1 MNRIERCFDRL
12 RAQASRKDSW
22 TDERTDSRT
31 DERKDSRTDEVS
43 SLQVSYLGQKALVCF
58 LTCGDPDMPTTVD
71 LVKTIVEAGADIV
84 ELGVP
89 FSDPLADGPSI
100 QASSFRALQAGATVP
115 KVLDCVREIRR
126 ECDAPLVLMTY
137 YNPIQ
142 KYGLARFATD
152 AARAGADGVI
162 TTDLPPE
169 ESGEWK
175 PAADAAG
182 LATIQLVAPTSTK
195 ERIKQA
201 ANMASGF
208 IYCVSRTG
216 VTGARDDIP
225 TELRELVSTIKS
237 ISDLPV
243 VVGFGISR
251 AEHVRKVNEFADG
264 AVVGSALVNVVAARG
279 DLLKRAGEFV
289 ESLKR

>member
-1 MNRIERCFDRL
+1 MNRIDRCFDELSKRN
-12 RAQASRKDSW
+12 
-22 TDERTDSRT
+22 
-31 DERKDSRTDEVS
+31 
-43 SLQVSYLGQKALVCF
+43 GKALVCF
-58 LTCGDPDMPTTVD
+58 LTCGDPDFATTVD
-71 LVKTIVEAGADIV
+71 LVKAIAKAGADIV

-100 QASSFRALQAGATVP
+100 QASSFRALQAGATVR
-115 KVLDCVREIRR
+115 KVIDCVADIRR
-126 ECDAPLVLMTY
+126 PSTGSGCDVPLVLMTY
-137 YNPIQ
+137 YNPVH
-142 KYGLARFATD
+142 KYGLERFARD
-152 AARAGADGVI
+152 AASAGADGVI
-162 TTDLPPE
+162 ATDLPPE
-169 ESGEWK
+169 ESGAWK

-216 VTGARDDIP
+216 VTGARDDVP
-225 TELRELVSTIKS
+225 VELKELVSTIKS

-251 AEHVRKVNEFADG
+251 SEHVRKVTEFADG
-264 AVVGSALVNVVAARG
+264 AVVGSALVNVVAEFSASA
-279 DLLKRAGEFV
+279 DLLRRAGEFV